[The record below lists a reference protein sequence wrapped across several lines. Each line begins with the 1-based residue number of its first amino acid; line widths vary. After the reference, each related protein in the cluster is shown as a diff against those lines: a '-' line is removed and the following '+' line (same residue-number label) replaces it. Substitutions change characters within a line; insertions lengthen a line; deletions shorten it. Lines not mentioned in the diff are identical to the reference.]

1 MSRGSPFNVIGTEFR
16 APSGALAVGEIVFF
30 DPHGEDLTKFMSSLV
45 HLHIT
50 TITTPDADDE
60 IDFFLQT
67 AYDANGAPFTDTAL
81 NLLDA
86 VGGAAD
92 GIVANQE
99 MSLHSGAIGAE
110 PGDILRLGNERMFV
124 VAMDSPVADFVLVR
138 RGYEGD
144 PVQAHAAAGVDI
156 FRQAVTWEDVAN
168 AHFALA
174 DNGNTAEVFIAI
186 GQMAAGVATFTHS
199 DLALADDT
207 NRDLPL
213 GDRLRLV
220 TVLTGATAPTYAYSA
235 FASFFAH
242 V

>member
-1 MSRGSPFNVIGTEFR
+1 MARSSPFNVIGATFR
-16 APSGALAVGEIVFF
+16 VASGALTAGEIVFF
-30 DPHGEDLTKFMSSLV
+30 APHGESLSKFMSALV

-50 TITTPDADDE
+50 TITTPDGDDE

-67 AYDANGAPFTDTAL
+67 AYDAEGAPFTDTGL
-81 NLLDA
+81 NLLEA
-86 VGGAAD
+86 VGGANA
-92 GIVANQE
+92 GIVPGHE

-110 PGDILRLGNERMFV
+110 PGDIIRLGNERMFV
-124 VAMDSPVADFVLVR
+124 VAMDSPVADFVLVQ
-138 RGYEGD
+138 RGYDGD

-168 AHFALA
+168 VHFAVA
-174 DNGNTAEVFIAI
+174 DDGNTAEAFIAI
-186 GQMAAGVATFTHS
+186 GEMAAGVAVFTHS
-199 DLALADDT
+199 DLALADNT

-235 FASFFAH
+235 YVSLFGN

>member
-1 MSRGSPFNVIGTEFR
+1 MARNSPFNVIGKLFR
-16 APSGALAVGEIVFF
+16 AASGSLAVGEIVFF
-30 DPHGEDLTKFMSSLV
+30 GPPDEDLTKFMSALV

-50 TITTPDADDE
+50 TITTPDGDDE

-67 AYDANGAPFTDTAL
+67 AYDADGAPFTDTAL
-81 NLLDA
+81 NLVA
-86 VGGAAD
+86 ATGGGSAD
-92 GIVANQE
+92 GIFANQE
-99 MSLHSGAIGAE
+99 MSLNSGAIGAE
-110 PGDILRLGNERMFV
+110 PGDLIRIDDERMFV

-138 RGYEGD
+138 RGYDGD
-144 PVQAHAAAGVDI
+144 AVVAHAAGVDI
-156 FRQAVTWEDVAN
+156 FIQQLTWEDVAN
-168 AHFALA
+168 VHFAVG
-174 DNGNTAEVFIAI
+174 DDGNTAEVFIAV
-186 GQMAAGVATFTHS
+186 GEMAAGVGTFTHS

-235 FASFFAH
+235 YASLYGN